1 MLETL
6 HPSNPGSPQA
16 GLGFDF
22 GPRSTMGLTRQD
34 SFTREEHRAKE
45 LSLARNGTRT
55 PRRSHTFQDFQ
66 IPINPA
72 EFTLSLRQVQ
82 QAQRQRQQETHQRQD
97 QVRVQ
102 QPSPPAA
109 SSSSSGQLP
118 ATIAFTDFAQPTT
131 ASIGLT
137 PKTQQQAMPTRPA
150 MLPQRPSLGIPRRSY
165 SVVDYEPLPHHHRP
179 PVIGSGGLS
188 LMDLPSELHYAIFDF
203 LDPIDSTCMGLTNK
217 HFYAIHRR
225 LHGTVP
231 LSTRRD
237 GPNEL
242 EWAWHLHQERD
253 RAVDRSSA
261 PGRPAESA
269 VGLTAEQ
276 REQERT
282 ALARL
287 RVKGQAYCRKCGVC
301 RCELHKHIQEWMGEG
316 MEYCIVRQKY
326 GPVAPEGSKPFC
338 YMSTPRNPNRCGRH
352 RVNKDIVLLQ

>member
-1 MLETL
+1 M
-6 HPSNPGSPQA
+6 
-16 GLGFDF
+16 D
-22 GPRSTMGLTRQD
+22 M
-34 SFTREEHRAKE
+34 
-45 LSLARNGTRT
+45 
-55 PRRSHTFQDFQ
+55 
-66 IPINPA
+66 
-72 EFTLSLRQVQ
+72 
-82 QAQRQRQQETHQRQD
+82 
-97 QVRVQ
+97 
-102 QPSPPAA
+102 PP
-109 SSSSSGQLP
+109 
-118 ATIAFTDFAQPTT
+118 
-131 ASIGLT
+131 
-137 PKTQQQAMPTRPA
+137 
-150 MLPQRPSLGIPRRSY
+150 
-165 SVVDYEPLPHHHRP
+165 
-179 PVIGSGGLS
+179 
-188 LMDLPSELHYAIFDF
+188 ELHYAIFDL

-253 RAVDRSSA
+253 RAVDRSPA
-261 PGRPAESA
+261 PSGPAEGGD
-269 VGLTAEQ
+269 GLTAQQ
-276 REQERT
+276 REQERN

-352 RVNKDIVLLQ
+352 RVKKDIVLLQ